1 MTVKVGDKIIYE
13 PWSGPRK
20 TATIEGI
27 QICRQGEKYGRE
39 VGSCD
44 ISKYYGVLDLDN
56 GHWCYFYQVKQVI
69 RQAK

>member
-13 PWSGPRK
+13 SWSGPRK

-39 VGSCD
+39 VECCD
-44 ISKYYGVLDLDN
+44 LDKHYGVLDLDN
-56 GHWCYFYQVKQVI
+56 GHWCYFYQVIKTINQ
-69 RQAK
+69 